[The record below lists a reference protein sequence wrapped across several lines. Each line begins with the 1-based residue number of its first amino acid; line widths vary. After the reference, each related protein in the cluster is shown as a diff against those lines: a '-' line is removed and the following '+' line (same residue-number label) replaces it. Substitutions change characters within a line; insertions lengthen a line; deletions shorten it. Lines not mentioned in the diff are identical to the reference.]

1 MKKLFILHSFLFF
14 FLTSCITEQKARLR
28 AIEFFREHPTEL
40 AETCADKFPVT
51 SQYVQGITVV
61 RKDTTIKRG
70 IVLNCPESLK
80 PTQLRCPDQ
89 EIIRI
94 ETSRVDTIRKEN
106 TARVK
111 QFQLEKEEAAKK
123 YQATISS
130 LQSKLEKTEMDL
142 QVCKTTSN
150 KRLLVIIVICSII
163 GIATFLKVKRII

>member
-1 MKKLFILHSFLFF
+1 MKKLFILFVFFL
-14 FLTSCITEQKARLR
+14 LTSCVTEQKARLR
-28 AIEFFREHPTEL
+28 AIEFFRQHPAEL

-70 IVLNCPESLK
+70 IVLNCPESFK
-80 PTQLRCPDQ
+80 PTQLRCPEQ
-89 EIIRI
+89 QIIRI

-111 QFQLEKEEAAKK
+111 QFQMEKEASEKK
-123 YQATISS
+123 YQGMISS
-130 LQSKLEKTEMDL
+130 LESKLEKSEIDL
-142 QVCKTTSN
+142 QLCKTTSN
-150 KRLLVIIVICSII
+150 KRLLAIIVICSVI